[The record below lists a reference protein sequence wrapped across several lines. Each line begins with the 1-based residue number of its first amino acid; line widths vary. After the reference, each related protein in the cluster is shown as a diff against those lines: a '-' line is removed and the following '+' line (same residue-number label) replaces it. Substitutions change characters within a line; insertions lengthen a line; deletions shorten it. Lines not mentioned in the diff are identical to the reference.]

1 MMGVETYTKFHCLF
15 HFLCF
20 LIAFGL
26 AFRCLLKFLENDNL
40 SSVNYKKFHKNEYHI
55 YPSMSWC
62 IINPFLG
69 QKLKTYGHDVNITS
83 YSDFLRGL
91 YWDER
96 MLAINFDSVT
106 PSLADNLLGIWMGF
120 HDKTVYT
127 YDHASNIS
135 YPKEWFPYFYISFRS
150 AIRKCFTFDIPFM
163 KNKQIHGFG
172 LRVKNS
178 FFPRGV
184 RPTALDKDKF
194 SVYFH
199 YPGQRFTSI
208 YTIKYDWEPKSNKS
222 RSYYMRFELKDVEVN
237 RHRIRPQEPC
247 IEDWKKYDEMIMDGI
262 MLKAGCRPPH
272 WDTAHNLSMCS
283 KSEQMA
289 HFDDQPSSTILEAFG
304 PPCTAIENL
313 HYRYYEQE
321 NFMEGNFLLHL
332 QYR

>member
-26 AFRCLLKFLENDNL
+26 ACRCLLKFLENDNL

-62 IINPFLG
+62 IINPFLDH
-69 QKLKTYGHDVNITS
+69 KLKKYGQGVNITS
-83 YSDFLRGL
+83 YSDFLQGL

-120 HDKTVYT
+120 HDKTLYT

-135 YPKEWFPYFYISFRS
+135 SPTGWIPVFHISFRS

-163 KNKQIHGFG
+163 KNKQLHGFG
-172 LRVKNS
+172 LRVRNS

-199 YPGQRFTSI
+199 YPGQRFTSL
-208 YTIKYDWEPKSNKS
+208 YTIKYDWEPKSNRS
-222 RSYYMRFELKDVEVN
+222 RSYYMRYELKDVEVN

-247 IEDWKKYDEMIMDGI
+247 IEDWKKYDQIIMDGI

-272 WDTAHNLSMCS
+272 WETAHNLSMCS

-289 HFDDQPSSTILEAFG
+289 HFVDQPSTTILEAFG

-321 NFMEGNFLLHL
+321 ALRAGKF
-332 QYR
+332 